1 MRNMYLRVLPPTG
14 AVQVSAPYFL
24 SRRRIEKFVAE
35 NIAQI
40 SRQRRQMQKIYP
52 NFHYQPG
59 ELHYLWGDLYP
70 LRWGKGKSWSAE
82 KNAKEIML
90 FLPASFYQEVAHYE
104 AAHYENAPEP
114 NSRIY
119 EFSPAEKKRCD
130 RAFENFYRRE
140 LKVALAQVAEKYE
153 TLLGEKASE
162 YRIRRMRTRWG
173 SCNVDKRRIWINLQ
187 LAQLPPVCLE
197 YVVIHEL
204 LHLKEAKHSPRFYA
218 LLEHYCPDW
227 KQWDPNNLVTRSDFW
242 EERNKNHGF
251 ERA

>member
-1 MRNMYLRVLPPTG
+1 MRNMHLRVLPPTG

-40 SRQRRQMQKIYP
+40 SRQRRQIQKIYP

-59 ELHYLWGDLYP
+59 ELHYLWGDLYT
-70 LRWGKGKSWSAE
+70 LRWGKGKGWSAE
-82 KNAKEIML
+82 KTAKEIML
-90 FLPASFYQEVAHYE
+90 FLPASFYREV
-104 AAHYENAPEP
+104 AHYENAPEP